1 MLRRLVESF
10 IQSIGRVHWTIRD
23 EITPEDK
30 SFIAEQLKPNYFIIL
45 TRRSNHLSTFF
56 IGLSNLLLR
65 GKWGYWSH
73 SLMNLED
80 EVTVEDD
87 FRLIEAIGRGVTYSN
102 FENVFNVS
110 DVALLKPKNM
120 DVEHWTLV
128 LDKLKSK
135 LGTKYDT
142 LFNLKNEE
150 QVSCVELVR
159 LALMAEP
166 DYEINF
172 ANFEHMIKKAKN
184 LTPQMFFDCPDFEVV
199 WQAKKR

>member
-1 MLRRLVESF
+1 MFKSLIERIV
-10 IQSIGRVHWTIRD
+10 QAIGRVHWKIRD
-23 EITPEDK
+23 EISDEK
-30 SFIAEQLKPNYFIIL
+30 KAEIAELLKPNYYIIL

-80 EVTVEDD
+80 EVTTEDD
-87 FRLIEAIGRGVTYSN
+87 FRLIEAIGRGVTYSD
-102 FENVFNVS
+102 FSTVFNVS

-120 DVEHWTLV
+120 SPEYWTVV
-128 LDKLKSK
+128 LDKLKTK
-135 LGTKYDT
+135 VGTPYDT
-142 LFNLKNEE
+142 LFNLKSEE

-166 DYEINF
+166 DYEKNF
-172 ANFEHMIKKAKN
+172 AHFERMIKKSKN
-184 LTPQMFFDCPDFEVV
+184 LTPQMFADCDDFEIV

>member
-1 MLRRLVESF
+1 MFRQLIESV
-10 IQSIGRVHWTIRD
+10 IQAIGRVKWKLRD
-23 EITPEDK
+23 EISEEAK
-30 SFIAEQLKPNYFIIL
+30 HEVAELLKPHYYIIL

-80 EVTVEDD
+80 EVADPND
-87 FRLIEAIGRGVTYSN
+87 FRLIEAIGRGVTYSE
-102 FENVFNVS
+102 FDKVFNVS
-110 DVALLKPKNM
+110 DVVLLKPKNM
-120 DVEHWTLV
+120 NPEYWTVV
-128 LDKLKSK
+128 LDRLKSK
-135 LGTKYDT
+135 LGTPYDT
-142 LFNLKNEE
+142 LFDLKSES

-159 LALMAEP
+159 IALKAEP
-166 DYEINF
+166 DYELNF
-172 ANFEHMIKKAKN
+172 ANFERMISKSKN